1 MTDMINSNQCQFLWF
16 CMTWHRFDL
25 HLSFI
30 WIHAASQNICKINF
44 REDFVEYMK
53 KKKTEHEEEQVCSVF
68 QIVSKLVHMNSQLF
82 ILQFIACRHS
92 NLEPELIIRFPSRN
106 FGALSL

>member
-53 KKKTEHEEEQVCSVF
+53 KKKQSMKKSRF
-68 QIVSKLVHMNSQLF
+68 A
-82 ILQFIACRHS
+82 QF
-92 NLEPELIIRFPSRN
+92 FK
-106 FGALSL
+106 